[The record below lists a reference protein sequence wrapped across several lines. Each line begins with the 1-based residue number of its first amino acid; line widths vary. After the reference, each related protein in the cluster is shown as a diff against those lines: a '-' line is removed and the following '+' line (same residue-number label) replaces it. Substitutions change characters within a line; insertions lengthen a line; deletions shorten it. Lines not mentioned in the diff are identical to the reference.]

1 MLRLVDRCS
10 AKSELFSMAV
20 ARKRGRYGVWSSIE
34 VAPRDGTQI
43 LCLTRHGD
51 YEISHWHAVTQCW
64 VSKRGFLV
72 EATHWMPLPPAN
84 AHGTES
90 VAETAKHEPG

>member
-1 MLRLVDRCS
+1 MLPLLIGGPK
-10 AKSELFSMAV
+10 KSELFSMAV
-20 ARKRGRYGVWSSIE
+20 TRKRGRYGVWSSIE
-34 VAPRDGTQI
+34 IAPRDGTQI

-72 EATHWMPLPPAN
+72 DATHWMPLPPAAAPQIEHLAASSKN
-84 AHGTES
+84 
-90 VAETAKHEPG
+90 EPG